1 MPSPSSVNFLV
12 ASVAA
17 VAAAVAALLNFV
29 AASVAAVAAFDT
41 AVLKS
46 VMASFF
52 AFTASSN
59 AFTASS
65 FAFTAAFFA
74 LFAVE
79 VAAFTILLQFDRTEK
94 AVGRSKHDNSRRPTM
109 PSASVVS
116 ASASTWKTDIVQGES
131 EGRGGGTSASRGAA
145 SALSTRGYYRH
156 AERRHTV

>member
-41 AVLKS
+41 AVLKL
-46 VMASFF
+46 VMAPFF

-65 FAFTAAFFA
+65 FAFTAAAFA

-79 VAAFTILLQFDRTEK
+79 VAAFTILLHFDRAEK
-94 AVGRSKHDNSRRPTM
+94 AVGRSEHDNSRRPTM

-116 ASASTWKTDIVQGES
+116 ASASTWKTDIVHAGVV
-131 EGRGGGTSASRGAA
+131 EGRGGGTSA
-145 SALSTRGYYRH
+145 
-156 AERRHTV
+156 